1 MSQRKESK
9 MSDPIENIRREMVKE
24 INSKE
29 SEREAMEREH
39 GQVWNTKELQEDFS
53 VMGFMA
59 PFVVVTRKSDGKSG
73 SMMFQHSPRYYFG
86 FKED

>member
-53 VMGFMA
+53 VMDSWLHLLLSPENPMA
-59 PFVVVTRKSDGKSG
+59 KV
-73 SMMFQHSPRYYFG
+73 
-86 FKED
+86 EA